1 VELFKFQDKF
11 LMLSKSKN
19 VCINHNFVNNVVII
33 SSELIMFKKENNVNY
48 LVIINYLSKISKNIN
63 MTTW

>member
-1 VELFKFQDKF
+1 
-11 LMLSKSKN
+11 MLSKSKN